1 MKLRPSAVASISL
14 LAAAGMALTGCG
26 GSDSPSATKSASTSP
41 SPSSS
46 TSASADGCQDLK
58 DGPVSGSVKVSGAF
72 GKAQKAT
79 FKSPL
84 KAFDT
89 ERTIV
94 KKGNGEPTHKGETVN
109 TLVTVY
115 VGNGESKGTQPLSLT
130 VGNSAIPDAFSAGVA
145 CLPLGTRSVTT
156 TKASDVY
163 GAQGNPQA
171 QIKPSDTMV
180 IVTDLMSEKKQ
191 LVPSKWTQDVPK
203 VSFDSKGTPT
213 VTLPKAKPPTSLEL
227 KVLKRGTGDVVK
239 SGDTVTLDY
248 QGTSWNTGK
257 IFDQSYGKTP
267 ASFATDQVVE
277 GFGAALVGQ
286 KTGTRLIVTIP
297 PKYAYGP
304 KSSGQQL
311 SGQTLVFVIDIQS
324 SKAS

>member
-14 LAAAGMALTGCG
+14 LAAAGMVLTGCG

-46 TSASADGCQDLK
+46 TSSSADGCQKLA
-58 DGPVSGSVKVSGAF
+58 DGPVSGAVKVSGAF

-79 FKSPL
+79 FKTPL

-89 ERTIV
+89 ERAIV
-94 KKGNGEPTHKGETVN
+94 KKGKGDTTHKGEQVN
-109 TLVTVY
+109 TLVTAY
-115 VGNGESKGTQPLSLT
+115 LGSGKSLGTQPLSLT
-130 VGNSAIPDAFSAGVA
+130 VGNSAIPDAFSAGA
-145 CLPLGTRSVTT
+145 DCLPFGTRSVTT
-156 TKASDVY
+156 AKASDVY
-163 GAQGNPQA
+163 GAQGNPP
-171 QIKPSDTMV
+171 QIKPTDTMV
-180 IVTDLMSEKKQ
+180 IVTDLLSKKKQ
-191 LVPSKWTQDVPK
+191 LVPSKWTKDVPK
-203 VSFDSKGTPT
+203 VSFDSKGMPT
-213 VTLPKAKPPTSLEL
+213 VTLPKTKPPTKLEL
-227 KVLKRGTGDVVK
+227 KVLKQGTGDVVK